1 MGWENSLGAIS
12 SIDISS
18 LRDCR
23 TKAGD
28 VRTMIIEGLGEILS
42 SSRPHSCFANSRLL
56 AVLTPRGGCR
66 VHAFT
71 FFQVAKKLEII
82 ACRGLD
88 EARTSGGFSI
98 YAYVIMPD
106 HIHVITNSILPPLT
120 NPILERL
127 EDIHNE
133 LREVGLLDK
142 WKGRLE
148 FVREHLAPD
157 LTKITPQQIASR
169 YENLTKALTY
179 VTEIQHSLVQ
189 RRCENLFSEYLPSKS
204 VGTLESGKRP

>member
-1 MGWENSLGAIS
+1 MHVIS
-12 SIDISS
+12 
-18 LRDCR
+18 RD
-23 TKAGD
+23 
-28 VRTMIIEGLGEILS
+28 S
-42 SSRPHSCFANSRLL
+42 PCFY
-56 AVLTPRGGCR
+56 LTS
-66 VHAFT
+66 
-71 FFQVAKKLEII
+71 VAKDRLPVFRTDEIKLVT
-82 ACRGLD
+82 CRALD
-88 EARTSGGFSI
+88 EARRSGQFAL

-142 WKGRLE
+142 WKDRLE